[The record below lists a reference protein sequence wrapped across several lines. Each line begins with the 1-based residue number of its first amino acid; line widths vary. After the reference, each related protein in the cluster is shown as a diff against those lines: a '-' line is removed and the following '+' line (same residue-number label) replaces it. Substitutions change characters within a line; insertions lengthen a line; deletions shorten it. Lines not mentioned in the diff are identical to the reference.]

1 MKTKII
7 TILIAAVVSTV
18 IIGLTSGHWI
28 KGFIYSLLL
37 TSVITCINTFAN
49 KKKKALVKYNSKV
62 HIAVDL

>member
-49 KKKKALVKYNSKV
+49 KKK
-62 HIAVDL
+62 